1 MGSDAILSL
10 EGPADDQPA
19 FPTVIPDI
27 RSGKPGHVGLF
38 LKHPWK
44 EEPTSVCL
52 CSQGLVGTTWL
63 SPPSPARRCC

>member
-1 MGSDAILSL
+1 MGSDAILCL
-10 EGPADDQPA
+10 EGSADDQPA

-27 RSGKPGHVGLF
+27 RSGRPGHVGLF

-52 CSQGLVGTTWL
+52 SLFPGACGHHVAES
-63 SPPSPARRCC
+63 SEPC